1 MEKMEDCQKI
11 GLVKTWTRHYLWKLS
26 KMLNRKIENIPKNKN
41 KNGRLLKHWFD
52 EKLDNHITYETYKK
66 TQIVR
71 LGMFFKFQNK

>member
-1 MEKMEDCQKI
+1 
-11 GLVKTWTRHYLWKLS
+11 
-26 KMLNRKIENIPKNKN
+26 MLNRKIENIPKNKN